1 MTQLMPRRLRHSS
14 PPRRSALVA
23 LLAVLALV
31 LPTLAAPAAAEVNQD
46 IKVTNLALKHIDA
59 SENEQPG
66 KPRVGSSLTL
76 LTFDWDGRNATIKD
90 GDSFSVGLPQQL
102 EYKVQSTK
110 PFTYDFGDG
119 QQVEVGSCT
128 MEARTM
134 TCTFNAEMERRV
146 QAGYHSAFG
155 SGKVHLSVVEATD
168 ESELPFVINGTQT
181 LKVQVPGGGIT
192 KGTDTYTPVSIIKY
206 ATGLDENS
214 SRVSWGLNFGTEKAQ
229 EAFAAQGKQVKF
241 DGVTSQTL
249 VFEDKLGP
257 GQTCLAGE
265 HLSRTNLVRTRSATA
280 PDGKPL
286 PLTNGGS
293 TMTTEAGTFSMNIE
307 CGTPTSEGTP
317 MTITVSGPFA
327 PRTNYDVNYPTPVDS
342 VTGKAM
348 AGFVYHNSVTLKGTV
363 LSAQT
368 SKSFVES
375 FGISVQMKLGYG
387 TFKVSKYIAGGGASQ
402 VAPGTSFPLTVRYEL
417 PKGATRADYPEWDPP
432 GTLNA
437 DQRTGTATFDAV
449 LGQMNTFTGPTPP
462 VTFPKG
468 TTITLSEDT
477 SGIELPPG
485 YAWSEPEFVVD
496 GKTTNTFA
504 IADQKIVGVDLT
516 NTVEVVPSYFQVR
529 KEVTG
534 AKVQDKTFTF
544 SYDCSDG
551 TTGTVTAKGDGKP
564 VRNSQPIVVGS
575 TCTVTEDVDS
585 AEVEGHTLD
594 TSAAQPQT
602 VTITPEGQ
610 GLATASFTNAYT
622 RDVGRFVI
630 RKVIEGD
637 YPHLPQDTAM
647 PTALTQEGE
656 EAQEGQAQESQD
668 SDDDYLYETFLMHYS
683 CNDPACSA
691 GTLDVSP
698 YGGGTYSP
706 AIPAGTTCVIRED
719 PSSAE
724 RDGYAVSTEVSA
736 SSVTIVKDREVP
748 VTVTNTYRALKG
760 GFTVAKTVDGDG
772 AGLAADREFTFEYS
786 CKPETG
792 KSFSDQVKVKGG
804 QVAEVTD
811 VPVGTCTIKE
821 LDASV
826 DKTQVS
832 TSLTVDG
839 SSDRVRDGVA
849 TIEVAE
855 GSTVKV
861 AATNTYTLDRGG
873 FSVAKKVEGDD
884 AKTLKDRTFDFH
896 YTCTSVEGTVS
907 GDINGVKGDGSAVPA
922 PAQLPLG
929 ARCTVEEKAASAQ
942 VEGYD
947 VKTPEPQTLTIKDK
961 DTTAALSFVNTYTR
975 HLGTFSVLKTVTG
988 AEVGDKEFTFSY
1000 DCTNGT
1006 QGSLRAKADGKAITG
1021 PSVPTG
1027 TSCTIQEKADSAE
1040 VEGYNLAMPAAR
1052 SVTVS
1057 EKNQVVE
1064 TSFTNTY
1071 TPVPSSTPTPKETKP
1086 RPGKGLARTG
1096 AVIAVPVLL
1105 AAGAVVAGTLLVRRR
1120 HQ

>member
-23 LLAVLALV
+23 LVAVLALV
-31 LPTLAAPAAAEVNQD
+31 LPGLAAPAAAEVNQD

-76 LTFDWDGRNATIKD
+76 LTFDWDGRGATIKD

-102 EYKVQSTK
+102 RYKVQSTK

-119 QQVEVGSCT
+119 KQVEVGSCT

-168 ESELPFVINGTQT
+168 DSELPFVINGTQT
-181 LKVQVPGGGIT
+181 LKVKVPGGGIA
-192 KGTDTYTPVSIIKY
+192 KNENTYHPVSVIKF
-206 ATGLDENS
+206 ATGLDETS
-214 SRVSWGLNFGTEKAQ
+214 PRVSWGLNFGTEKV
-229 EAFAAQGKQVKF
+229 EKAFAAEGKQVSF
-241 DGVTSQTL
+241 DGHTSQTL
-249 VFEDKLGP
+249 VFEDRLGP
-257 GQTCLAGE
+257 GQKCPAGAQLAT
-265 HLSRTNLVRTRSATA
+265 TNLVRTRSAEA

-286 PLTNGGS
+286 PLTSGG
-293 TMTTEAGTFSMNIE
+293 TTTTTEAGAFSMSID

-327 PRTNYDVNYPTPVDS
+327 PQTNYDINYPTLVDS
-342 VTGKAM
+342 ATGKAVP
-348 AGFVYHNSVTLKGTV
+348 GFVYRNSVSLKGTA
-363 LSAQT
+363 LTSQT

-375 FGISVQMKLGYG
+375 FGISVQMRLGYG
-387 TFKVSKYIAGGGASQ
+387 SFKVSKYVDGEGASR
-402 VAPGTSFPLTVRYEL
+402 VAPGTTFPLTVRYEL

-437 DQRTGTATFDAV
+437 DQRTGTASFSAV

-462 VTFPKG
+462 VTLPKG
-468 TTITLSEDT
+468 TTVTLSEDT
-477 SGIELPPG
+477 SGVEPPAG
-485 YAWSEPEFVVD
+485 HAWGEPRFVVD
-496 GKTTNTFA
+496 GRTTSTFT

-534 AKVQDKTFTF
+534 AQAQDKTFTF

-551 TTGTVTAKGDGKP
+551 TTGTVSAKGDGTA
-564 VRNSQPIVVGS
+564 VRNSKPIAVGS
-575 TCTVTEDVDS
+575 TCTVTEETGS
-585 AEVEGHTLD
+585 AEIEGHTLD
-594 TSAAQPQT
+594 ASAAQPQT
-602 VTITPEGQ
+602 LTITPEGQ
-610 GLATASFTNAYT
+610 ELATASFTNAYT
-622 RDVGRFVI
+622 RDTGRFSI
-630 RKVIEGD
+630 SKVVKGD
-637 YPHLPQDTAM
+637 YPHKSEDTAM
-647 PTALTQEGE
+647 PQG
-656 EAQEGQAQESQD
+656 AQPGAEEGQDPEA
-668 SDDDYLYETFLMHYS
+668 YLRETFLMHYS
-683 CNDPACSA
+683 CNDPAHSS
-691 GTLDVSP
+691 GTLEVRPDGAPVP
-698 YGGGTYSP
+698 GPELPT
-706 AIPAGTTCVIRED
+706 GTTCVVRED
-719 PSSAE
+719 PGSAE
-724 RDGYAVSTEVSA
+724 RDGYAVSTAISA
-736 SSVTIVKDREVP
+736 SSVTIVKDKTVET
-748 VTVTNTYRALKG
+748 TVTNTYRALKG

-786 CKPETG
+786 CKPEAG
-792 KSFSDQVKVKGG
+792 KPFSDRLTVKGG

-826 DKTQVS
+826 DRTQVS

-839 SSDRVRDGVA
+839 LSDQVRDGVA
-849 TIEVAE
+849 TIQVAE

-861 AATNTYTLDRGG
+861 AATNTYTLERGG

-884 AKTLKDRTFDFH
+884 SQTLKDRTFDFR

-907 GDINGVKGDGSAVPA
+907 GDVNGVKADGSAVTA
-922 PAQLPLG
+922 PVQLPLG

-947 VKTPEPQTLTIKDK
+947 VKTPEPQTLTVTDK

-975 HLGTFSVLKTVTG
+975 HQGTFSVLKTVTG
-988 AEVGDKEFTFSY
+988 AQVGDKEFTFSY
-1000 DCTNGT
+1000 DCTDGT
-1006 QGSLRAKADGKAITG
+1006 QGSLRVKADGKAVTG

-1027 TSCTIQEKADSAE
+1027 TRCTIEEKADSAG
-1040 VEGYNLAMPAAR
+1040 VEGHNLALPAAR

-1057 EKNQVVE
+1057 EKDQVVE
-1064 TSFTNTY
+1064 TTFTNAY
-1071 TPVPSSTPTPKETKP
+1071 TPVPSPTPKENET
-1086 RPGKGLARTG
+1086 RPAKGLARTG
-1096 AVIAVPVLL
+1096 AVIVVPVLL
-1105 AAGAVVAGTLLVRRR
+1105 AAGALVTGTLLVRRR

>member
-1 MTQLMPRRLRHSS
+1 MTRLMPRRLRHSS

-23 LLAVLALV
+23 LPAVLVLV

-59 SENEQPG
+59 SEDEQPG
-66 KPRVGSSLTL
+66 KPRVGSCLTL

-214 SRVSWGLNFGTEKAQ
+214 SRVSWGLSVGTEQAQ
-229 EAFAAQGKQVKF
+229 EAFAAQGKQVRF
-241 DGVTSQTL
+241 DGATSQTL

-257 GQTCLAGE
+257 GQTCPAGE
-265 HLSRTNLVRTRSATA
+265 HLARTNLVRTRSATA

-293 TMTTEAGTFSMNIE
+293 TMTIEAGTFSMNIE
-307 CGTPTSEGTP
+307 CGTPTSQGTP

-327 PRTNYDVNYPTPVDS
+327 PRTNYDINYPTPVDS
-342 VTGKAM
+342 ATGKVM

-368 SKSFVES
+368 SKSFVGS

-485 YAWSEPEFVVD
+485 YAWSEPELVVD

-504 IADQKIVGVDLT
+504 IADQNTVGVDLT

-575 TCTVTEDVDS
+575 TCTVTEDADS

-594 TSAAQPQT
+594 ASAAQPQT

-630 RKVIEGD
+630 RKIIEGD

-683 CNDPACSA
+683 CNDPARSV

-724 RDGYAVSTEVSA
+724 RDGYSVSTEVSA
-736 SSVTIVKDREVP
+736 SSVTIVKDQDVET
-748 VTVTNTYRALKG
+748 TVTNTYRALK
-760 GFTVAKTVDGDG
+760 
-772 AGLAADREFTFEYS
+772 
-786 CKPETG
+786 
-792 KSFSDQVKVKGG
+792 
-804 QVAEVTD
+804 
-811 VPVGTCTIKE
+811 
-821 LDASV
+821 
-826 DKTQVS
+826 
-832 TSLTVDG
+832 
-839 SSDRVRDGVA
+839 
-849 TIEVAE
+849 
-855 GSTVKV
+855 
-861 AATNTYTLDRGG
+861 GG

-907 GDINGVKGDGSAVPA
+907 GDITGVKGDGTAVPA

-1006 QGSLRAKADGKAITG
+1006 QGSLRAKADGKAVTG

-1027 TSCTIQEKADSAE
+1027 TSCTIQEKTDSAE
-1040 VEGYNLAMPAAR
+1040 VEGYNLALPAAR

-1096 AVIAVPVLL
+1096 GVIAVPVLL

>member
-46 IKVTNLALKHIDA
+46 IKVANLALKHIDA

-76 LTFDWDGRNATIKD
+76 LTFDWDGRNATVKD

-134 TCTFNAEMERRV
+134 TCTFNAEMERWV

-214 SRVSWGLNFGTEKAQ
+214 SRVSWGLSFGTEKAQ

-257 GQTCLAGE
+257 GQTCPAGE

-307 CGTPTSEGTP
+307 CGTPTSQGTP

-342 VTGKAM
+342 ATGKAM

-387 TFKVSKYIAGGGASQ
+387 TFKVSKYIAGGAASQ

-437 DQRTGTATFDAV
+437 DQRTGAATFDAV
-449 LGQMNTFTGPTPP
+449 LGQMNTFTGPPPP

-551 TTGTVTAKGDGKP
+551 ATGTVTAEGDGKP

-575 TCTVTEDVDS
+575 TCTVTEDADS

-594 TSAAQPQT
+594 ASAAQPQT

-630 RKVIEGD
+630 RKIIEGD

-683 CNDPACSA
+683 CNDPARSV

-698 YGGGTYSP
+698 YGGGTYSL

-724 RDGYAVSTEVSA
+724 RDGYSVSTEVSA
-736 SSVTIVKDREVP
+736 SSVTIVKDQDVET
-748 VTVTNTYRALKG
+748 TVTNTYLALK
-760 GFTVAKTVDGDG
+760 
-772 AGLAADREFTFEYS
+772 
-786 CKPETG
+786 
-792 KSFSDQVKVKGG
+792 
-804 QVAEVTD
+804 
-811 VPVGTCTIKE
+811 
-821 LDASV
+821 
-826 DKTQVS
+826 
-832 TSLTVDG
+832 
-839 SSDRVRDGVA
+839 
-849 TIEVAE
+849 
-855 GSTVKV
+855 
-861 AATNTYTLDRGG
+861 GG

-907 GDINGVKGDGSAVPA
+907 GDINGVKGDGTAVPA

-1006 QGSLRAKADGKAITG
+1006 QGSLRAKADGKAVTG

-1027 TSCTIQEKADSAE
+1027 TSCTIQEKTDSAE
-1040 VEGYNLAMPAAR
+1040 VEGYNLALPAAR

-1096 AVIAVPVLL
+1096 GVIAVPVLL

>member
-46 IKVTNLALKHIDA
+46 IKVANLALKHIDA

-66 KPRVGSSLTL
+66 KPRVGSCLTL
-76 LTFDWDGRNATIKD
+76 LTFDWDGRNATVKD

-134 TCTFNAEMERRV
+134 TCTFNAEMERWV

-257 GQTCLAGE
+257 GQTCPAGE

-307 CGTPTSEGTP
+307 CGTPTSQGTP

-342 VTGKAM
+342 ATGKAM

-387 TFKVSKYIAGGGASQ
+387 TFKVSKYIAGGAASQ

-437 DQRTGTATFDAV
+437 DQRTGAATFDAV
-449 LGQMNTFTGPTPP
+449 LGQMNTFTGPPPP

-551 TTGTVTAKGDGKP
+551 ATGTVTAEGDGKP

-575 TCTVTEDVDS
+575 TCTVTEDADS

-594 TSAAQPQT
+594 ASAAQPQT

-630 RKVIEGD
+630 RKIIEGD

-683 CNDPACSA
+683 CNDPARSV

-698 YGGGTYSP
+698 YGGGTYSL
-706 AIPAGTTCVIRED
+706 AIPAGTACVIRED

-724 RDGYAVSTEVSA
+724 RDGYSVSTEVSA
-736 SSVTIVKDREVP
+736 SSVTIVKDQDVET
-748 VTVTNTYRALKG
+748 TVTNTYLALK
-760 GFTVAKTVDGDG
+760 
-772 AGLAADREFTFEYS
+772 
-786 CKPETG
+786 
-792 KSFSDQVKVKGG
+792 
-804 QVAEVTD
+804 
-811 VPVGTCTIKE
+811 
-821 LDASV
+821 
-826 DKTQVS
+826 
-832 TSLTVDG
+832 
-839 SSDRVRDGVA
+839 
-849 TIEVAE
+849 
-855 GSTVKV
+855 
-861 AATNTYTLDRGG
+861 GG

-907 GDINGVKGDGSAVPA
+907 GDINGVKGDGTAVPA

-1006 QGSLRAKADGKAITG
+1006 QGSLRAKADGKAVTG

-1027 TSCTIQEKADSAE
+1027 TSCTIQEKTDSAE
-1040 VEGYNLAMPAAR
+1040 VEGYNLALPAAR

-1096 AVIAVPVLL
+1096 GVIAVPVLL